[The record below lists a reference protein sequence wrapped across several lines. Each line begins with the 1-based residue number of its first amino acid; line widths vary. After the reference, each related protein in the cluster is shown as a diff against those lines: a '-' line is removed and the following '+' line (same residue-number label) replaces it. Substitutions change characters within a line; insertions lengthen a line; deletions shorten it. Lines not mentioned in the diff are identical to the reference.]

1 MILNSSKSTAA
12 WNNTLSTDSVVYYV
26 SQLNSMPEVAYLSSR
41 NKPKTS
47 QDLNGFQ
54 KGYLLCKLIQRT
66 SLALALIALSGDV
79 EPNPGFLSL
88 DDIKMTRGLKVAHLN
103 IRSLRNK
110 IDSLRLEGLDS
121 KTIDVLTLSE
131 TWLDDSIH
139 DSEISLPGFICV
151 RKDRVGGKKGY
162 GGVAIYVR
170 AGLPFRIRNDIN
182 ADCKSECLWLK

>member
-1 MILNSSKSTAA
+1 
-12 WNNTLSTDSVVYYV
+12 
-26 SQLNSMPEVAYLSSR
+26 MPEVAYLSSR
-41 NKPKTS
+41 NKPITS

-88 DDIKMTRGLKVAHLN
+88 DHIKMTRGLKVAHLN

-139 DSEISLPGFICV
+139 DSEISLPGCICV
-151 RKDRVGGKKGY
+151 RKDRVGGEEGLWRCGYLCSSRSAFPDKK
-162 GGVAIYVR
+162 
-170 AGLPFRIRNDIN
+170 
-182 ADCKSECLWLK
+182 